1 MGSLRVAQNL
11 GPTMSSHCWPWRSRV
26 ILSHPTTHTEPRARV
41 APIIHRGAPRTGV
54 RTRSWHWS
62 FWSGSS
68 LIFRLVVGLFSVCRW
83 KGCGRVVGDGRR
95 SSWELVWGFCLRQ
108 QNHTKPQLTQ
118 LSGGAAKS
126 QLDSLPFC
134 MNIFERKPR
143 KLPANLLLSTC
154 SKHHN

>member
-26 ILSHPTTHTEPRARV
+26 ILSHPTTHAEPRARV

-83 KGCGRVVGDGRR
+83 EGCGRVVGDGRR
-95 SSWELVWGFCLRQ
+95 SSWELVWGFCLRRSRWVLFLRMALRVASYL
-108 QNHTKPQLTQ
+108 HRFIVFG
-118 LSGGAAKS
+118 S
-126 QLDSLPFC
+126 
-134 MNIFERKPR
+134 RV
-143 KLPANLLLSTC
+143 PA
-154 SKHHN
+154 